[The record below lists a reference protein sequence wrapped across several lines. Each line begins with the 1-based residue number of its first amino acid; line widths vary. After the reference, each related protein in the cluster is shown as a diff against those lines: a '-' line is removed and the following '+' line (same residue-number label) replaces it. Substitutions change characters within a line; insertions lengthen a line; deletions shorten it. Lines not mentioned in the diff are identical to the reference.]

1 MISQDQVTRIIA
13 RLDIKGN
20 NLVKGIN
27 LEGLRVLGKPDFFAY
42 EYYNEGID
50 EVFYQ
55 DVVASLYGR
64 NSLIEV
70 ISKTAKNLFIPLT
83 VGGGIRSIKDISRV
97 LRAGADKV
105 SINTAAFQDK
115 KFISDA
121 VKIFGSSTIAIAL
134 EVIKQDNGLYF
145 AFTDNGRNPT
155 KINGTDWAKKVEDL
169 GVGEL
174 ILTFVDYE
182 GTGKGIDIEYAKK
195 IVESTNIPVVI
206 HGGFGKK
213 HHISEVIKKI
223 NPSGIAIA
231 SMFHYNKIHI
241 TKNFNFTEGNTDFI
255 KKNNHHT
262 LVNPI
267 NVKDLKNYLIESES
281 LNIRN

>member
-1 MISQDQVTRIIA
+1 MSQDQVTRIIA

-50 EVFYQ
+50 EIFYQ

-64 NSLIEV
+64 NSLIDV
-70 ISKTAKNLFIPLT
+70 ISKTAKKLFIPLT
-83 VGGGIRSIKDISRV
+83 VGGGIRSIKDISKV

-105 SINTAAFQDK
+105 SINTAAFENK
-115 KFISDA
+115 EFISNA
-121 VKIFGSSTIAIAL
+121 VKVFGSSTIVVAL
-134 EVIKQDNGLYF
+134 EVIKQENGLYF

-155 KINGTDWAKKVEDL
+155 KIKGTEWVKIVEDL
-169 GVGEL
+169 GAGEI

-182 GTGKGIDIEYAKK
+182 GTGKGIDLTYAKK
-195 IVESTNIPVVI
+195 IVESINIPVII

-213 HHISEVIKKI
+213 NQISEVIKKI
-223 NPSGIAIA
+223 QPSGIAIA

-241 TKNFNFTEGNTDFI
+241 TKNFSFTEGNTDFI
-255 KKNNHHT
+255 KKNKNYG
-262 LVNPI
+262 LVTPI
-267 NVKDLKNYLIESES
+267 NVKDLKKYLIEIEH